1 LEELES
7 PPDILLR
14 DGARGVLRP
23 RADGGGGF
31 DRKGNNDSRFLL
43 SLPTSIASGGAG
55 DETAIRLPTGRLG
68 LRGGGFGGLAP
79 LLDTFD
85 TFDEA
90 AVRLGG
96 LALLEATETEDAFR
110 LGVSLPL
117 LLIVLD
123 RTLAV
128 TLEAN
133 RFKGDMLLEN
143 ALGVP
148 LELPALLRFADPLA
162 RVEGVER

>member
-1 LEELES
+1 MS

-14 DGARGVLRP
+14 DGAREVLRP

-31 DRKGNNDSRFLL
+31 DRKGNKDSRFFL

-68 LRGGGFGGLAP
+68 LRGGGFGGLVS
-79 LLDTFD
+79 LLDTFA

-90 AVRLGG
+90 AERSEG
-96 LALLEATETEDAFR
+96 LTLLEATETEDAFR

-117 LLIVLD
+117 LLMVLD

-133 RFKGDMLLEN
+133 RFNGDILLEN
-143 ALGVP
+143 ALGVE

>member
-1 LEELES
+1 
-7 PPDILLR
+7 
-14 DGARGVLRP
+14 
-23 RADGGGGF
+23 
-31 DRKGNNDSRFLL
+31 
-43 SLPTSIASGGAG
+43 
-55 DETAIRLPTGRLG
+55 LG
-68 LRGGGFGGLAP
+68 LRGGGFGGLVS
-79 LLDTFD
+79 LLDTFA

-90 AVRLGG
+90 AERSEG
-96 LALLEATETEDAFR
+96 LTLLEATETEDAFR

-117 LLIVLD
+117 LLMVLD

-133 RFKGDMLLEN
+133 RFNGDILLEN
-143 ALGVP
+143 ALGVE